1 MNKKSGFTLIE
12 LLVVIAI
19 IAILMVTVVITLN
32 PGQLLAQS
40 RDSNRLSDIAT
51 LKTALTLYTA
61 DVATTTSLGT
71 RGTCYSYVVTTT
83 CSWFATAAGA
93 ASDTQFAARTVAGAG
108 WIPVNF
114 SAISTGAPFAQL
126 PIDPTNTAGTGSST
140 SLIYTYTA
148 SGTAATGVFKLDA
161 RMEST
166 KFQNGGT
173 ADVCSTDGGTDV
185 GSYEAGTAMGAYAL

>member
-1 MNKKSGFTLIE
+1 MRMEDTSYAIIILLQKVEIHVKNNKVNKDEYKQKTNKGFTLIE

-61 DVATTTSLGT
+61 DVSTSTNLGT
-71 RGTCYSYVVTTT
+71 KGICYSYMANGVSTTT
-83 CSWFATAAGA
+83 CPWFATANGA
-93 ASDTQFAARTVAGAG
+93 ASNTVAATRGINSTSAG

-114 SAISTGAPFAQL
+114 AAISTGAPFAS
-126 PIDPTNTAGTGSST
+126 IAG
-140 SLIYTYTA
+140 
-148 SGTAATGVFKLDA
+148 
-161 RMEST
+161 
-166 KFQNGGT
+166 
-173 ADVCSTDGGTDV
+173 
-185 GSYEAGTAMGAYAL
+185 